1 MHFNSFNRFCHK
13 FLFSTTFCFL
23 HSLCSCNREGPEN
36 VEIITAR
43 NKVGARLCFYTSV
56 ILFTGWGWYP
66 SIHCRWYPSMPCS
79 RSPGG
84 GIPACLPG
92 LQAHTQGGSW
102 GVWPGGS
109 QGPHLGGSPGPH
121 LGRCVSQHALR
132 QTPPPMDGYYHRR
145 YASYWNAFL
154 LLKLFVHLNEN
165 CIIYNIPP
173 IGNQRPLKRS
183 IFFNERTKK
192 IPNWVM
198 NYRHYATE
206 LFTPRT
212 ISLQSSTLESV
223 FTKFRI
229 SGILWPTHLSSRQV
243 CSKA

>member
-1 MHFNSFNRFCHK
+1 M
-13 FLFSTTFCFL
+13 FL
-23 HSLCSCNREGPEN
+23 HVCDSVHR
-36 VEIITAR
+36 
-43 NKVGARLCFYTSV
+43 VGVVSQHTLQVVSQHALQQVS
-56 ILFTGWGWYP
+56 WGWYP
-66 SIHCRWYPSMPCS
+66 SMPSRPPGPH
-79 RSPGG
+79 PGG
-84 GIPACLPG
+84 KLRGLARGVSRPTPG
-92 LQAHTQGGSW
+92 
-102 GVWPGGS
+102 
-109 QGPHLGGSPGPH
+109 GGSPGPH

-212 ISLQSSTLESV
+212 ISLQSFTLESV

-229 SGILWPTHLSSRQV
+229 SGILWPTHLRSRQV